1 MDILI
6 NDEDKKQSL
15 TITTPKGSVIVVD
28 DEQENCTISD
38 KDKKNLIQLDYKKG
52 QISVTAEKKI
62 VLKAGTAELAM
73 DGNAGNITVK
83 AKKFA
88 VTADNEIGLKA
99 NAALKM
105 EGAQV
110 QVKGSAQVK
119 VEASGPLALKGAIA
133 QIN

>member
-1 MDILI
+1 M
-6 NDEDKKQSL
+6 
-15 TITTPKGSVIVVD
+15 V
-28 DEQENCTISD
+28 
-38 KDKKNLIQLDYKKG
+38 QLDYKNG
-52 QISVTAEKKI
+52 GISLTAEKKI
-62 VLKAGTAELAM
+62 TLKAGTAELTM

-83 AKKFA
+83 GKKVA

-110 QVKGSAQVK
+110 QMKGSAQVK
-119 VEASGPLALKGAIA
+119 VEASGPLALKGAVT